1 MAALQS
7 ISRSDVSA
15 SVGYACACLPTLQA
29 RAAASGVSEACSIL
43 GLLVGMAQRDRKASE
58 RAF

>member
-1 MAALQS
+1 MRRPHLRAY
-7 ISRSDVSA
+7 V
-15 SVGYACACLPTLQA
+15 PTLQA

-58 RAF
+58 RAL